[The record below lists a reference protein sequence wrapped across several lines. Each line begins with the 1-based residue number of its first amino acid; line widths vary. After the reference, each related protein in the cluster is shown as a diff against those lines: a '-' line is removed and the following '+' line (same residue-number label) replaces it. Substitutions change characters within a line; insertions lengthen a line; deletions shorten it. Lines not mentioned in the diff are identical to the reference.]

1 MGRYNIPCNVLLP
14 PRSISLRSFISCRVM
29 EYAILK
35 EFAVLEKTPNVP
47 ALDIVSTAKG
57 FGCIATEARTREE
70 IQTAFSKALNTEGP
84 TVIAVPIKHQ
94 ITRFTHLN

>member
-35 EFAVLEKTPNVP
+35 EFAVLEKTPNVLALDLP

-94 ITRFTHLN
+94 IT